1 MKKIKEFIAQ
11 HTQCLQY
18 LPIEQEWEKLP
29 KQFLC
34 NVINTAVENEFADW
48 VKERI
53 EERNAGI
60 VKQKNL
66 GINMDPEIMQAFMAS
81 NAVSSS

>member
-1 MKKIKEFIAQ
+1 MGKTAEAIF
-11 HTQCLQY
+11 
-18 LPIEQEWEKLP
+18 
-29 KQFLC
+29 C
-34 NVINTAVENEFADW
+34 NVINSTVENEFADW